1 MNILAISG
9 STRAAST
16 NTALLRAFAA
26 IAPTGV
32 TVTVY
37 DQLAS
42 LPVFSA
48 DLDATPPTAIT
59 GFKQRVAR
67 ADGIV
72 FASPEYVRSI
82 PGGLKN
88 AIDWLVS
95 GDAIIAKPMAILHG
109 SHRGDDLL
117 DTLRCV
123 LATVSSG
130 FSPMPFAR
138 FPLIGKTPEQVASF
152 LAEPENA
159 KQLHNFLSQFTGMAK
174 PHPAHIEGQNE
185 PC

>member
-16 NTALLRAFAA
+16 NTALLRGFAA
-26 IAPTGV
+26 IAPTGM

-48 DLDATPPTAIT
+48 DIDATPPTAVT
-59 GFKQRVAR
+59 NFKQRVAR

-95 GDAIIAKPMAILHG
+95 SDAIIAKPMAILHG
-109 SHRGDDLL
+109 SHRGDDML

-130 FSPMPFAR
+130 FSPDLFAR
-138 FPLIGKTPEQVASF
+138 FALIGKTPAQVTET
-152 LAEPENA
+152 LATPENA
-159 KQLHNFLSQFTGMAK
+159 EQLRAFLSQFIALANPRT
-174 PHPAHIEGQNE
+174 NT
-185 PC
+185 

>member
-16 NTALLRAFAA
+16 NTALLHALAA

-32 TVTVY
+32 TVAVY

-48 DLDATPPTAIT
+48 DLDAAPPQAVMD
-59 GFKQRVAR
+59 FKQRVA
-67 ADGIV
+67 ATDGIV
-72 FASPEYVRSI
+72 FSSPEYVRSL

-95 GDAIIAKPMAILHG
+95 GDAVIAKPMAILHG
-109 SHRGDDLL
+109 SHRGDDML
-117 DTLRCV
+117 DALRMV

-130 FSPMPFAR
+130 FSPDLFTR
-138 FPLIGKTPEQVASF
+138 FPLIGKTPAQVSET
-152 LAEPENA
+152 LAAPENA
-159 KQLHNFLSQFTGMAK
+159 VQLRAFLSRFIALANPRTNNSFAGSS
-174 PHPAHIEGQNE
+174 HR
-185 PC
+185 